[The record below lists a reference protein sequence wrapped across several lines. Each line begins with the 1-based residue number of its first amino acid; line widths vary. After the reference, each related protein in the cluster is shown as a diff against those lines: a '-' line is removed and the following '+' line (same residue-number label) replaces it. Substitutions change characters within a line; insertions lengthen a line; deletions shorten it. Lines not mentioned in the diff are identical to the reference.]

1 MDWEE
6 RTISTSR
13 RRPIDKFELEQQL
26 LTVIRENRFA
36 MMSFSEI
43 CKKKLG
49 RGDIVVRQYH
59 PELARTISKRYLENR
74 RLLGEMQRQ
83 QFCAAIKTA
92 AQFLHGRGIVPNHKT
107 LSNLL
112 SQPGK
117 LRCQW
122 AIECLSKIRA
132 ELGYEE
138 IGEQLLL
145 PV

>member
-1 MDWEE
+1 
-6 RTISTSR
+6 
-13 RRPIDKFELEQQL
+13 
-26 LTVIRENRFA
+26 
-36 MMSFSEI
+36 
-43 CKKKLG
+43 
-49 RGDIVVRQYH
+49 
-59 PELARTISKRYLENR
+59 
-74 RLLGEMQRQ
+74 MQRQ

-92 AQFLHGRGIVPNHKT
+92 AKFLHSRGIVPNHKT

-122 AIECLSKIRA
+122 AIECLAQVRA

-138 IGEQLLL
+138 VGEQLLL